1 MSYGSVYGQFAYVFS
16 YYLRCAMDKKYL
28 IERVEQEQSEIDEL
42 NKKLNLLLT
51 KAMQRNDITSSI
63 VNGIAALEIIDLF
76 NDMLRASHRDR
87 FHIEALVNSIKSSCS
102 ECGL

>member
-28 IERVEQEQSEIDEL
+28 IERAEQEQSEIDEL

-51 KAMQRNDITSSI
+51 KAMQRKDIISSKYA
-63 VNGIAALEIIDLF
+63 GGAALEMINLF

-87 FHIEALVNSIKSSCS
+87 FHIEVLVNSIKSPCS